1 MADIAAEPD
10 HAVVDV
16 APFGTGE
23 EAHEILFD
31 VHGIGMGG
39 EAQTVADA
47 FDVGVHGQALV
58 DAEGAEQHHI
68 GRFAGHAG
76 QGDEL
81 VQPGRHLAAIDGHH
95 TLRRAQQVAGL
106 AVIEA
111 RGADDA
117 FQLLLR
123 GQGQLGRAGPAPEQL
138 RGHGIDAGVGT
149 LGGQHRGH
157 QEFPGVAGLKV
168 GRGTGVA
175 GLKGRQDFFGAGQG
189 TARQG
194 FFCAHEPAMP
204 QEGRGGKAG
213 HAWFLRPAG
222 VSSVRFSH
230 FPNRR
235 TP

>member
-10 HAVVDV
+10 HAVIDV

-23 EAHEILFD
+23 EAHQILFD
-31 VHGIGMGG
+31 VHGIGVGG
-39 EAQTVADA
+39 KAQTVADA
-47 FDVGVHGQALV
+47 LDVGIHGQALV
-58 DAEGAEQHHI
+58 DAKGAEQHHI
-68 GRFAGHAG
+68 GRLAGHTG

-81 VQPGRHLAAIDGHH
+81 VETGRHLAAVDGYH

-111 RGADDA
+111 RGPDDA
-117 FQLLLR
+117 FQFLLR
-123 GQGQLGRAGPAPEQL
+123 GQGQVCRAGPAPEQL
-138 RGHGIDAGVGT
+138 RGHGIDAGVGA
-149 LGGQHRGH
+149 LGRQHRSH
-157 QEFPGVAGLKV
+157 QQFPGVVGLKM
-168 GRGTGVA
+168 GRGTGIA
-175 GLKGRQDFFGAGQG
+175 GLKGRQDFFSAGQG

-194 FFCAHEPAMP
+194 FFCAHGAAMP
-204 QEGRGGKAG
+204 QEGRGSKAG